1 MIRLGTREA
10 ADLLGG
16 TLTGADVPFEGC
28 GMDTRTLPA
37 GALFVALPGTRVDGH
52 DFVERA
58 RECGAAAA
66 LVSRPVATPL
76 PVIRV
81 VDTREALGRLAAH
94 WRGRFRIPLVGVTGS
109 TGKTTVKEMT
119 AAVLRGVGPTL
130 ATEGNL
136 NNDIGV
142 PLTLARLGPE
152 HRFAVVEMGAN
163 HPGEIAGLCAI
174 ARPRVGVVT
183 HCAPAHL
190 EGFGSVE
197 GVARAKGE
205 LFAALPADGTAVVNA
220 DDAYA
225 GLWIRTS
232 AAGRRLTFGLE
243 AVADVTGRWEPRDTG
258 SQVHLVTPAGEAD
271 LRLALPGRHNVMN
284 ALAAAAVALALDV
297 PLDAVVRGLE
307 SVRPVRGRLQVRE
320 ARGLR
325 VLDDTYNANPGSV
338 AAALAV
344 LATSPGRRWLVLGD
358 MGELGAESA
367 ELHRRMGR
375 LAREAGVDRLWTL
388 GALAALAAESFGE
401 GGRSFPSHA
410 ALAEALRTEAGPP
423 ATILVKGSRSM
434 TMERVVEALVG
445 GG

>member
-109 TGKTTVKEMT
+109 NGKTTVKEMT

-174 ARPRVGVVT
+174 ARPRDGVVT

-190 EGFGSVE
+190 EGYGSVE
-197 GVARAKGE
+197 AVARADCAA
-205 LFAALPADGTAVVNA
+205 FASLAMPSCTCGV
-220 DDAYA
+220 
-225 GLWIRTS
+225 GF
-232 AAGRRLTFGLE
+232 RLSL
-243 AVADVTGRWEPRDTG
+243 
-258 SQVHLVTPAGEAD
+258 L
-271 LRLALPGRHNVMN
+271 L
-284 ALAAAAVALALDV
+284 
-297 PLDAVVRGLE
+297 
-307 SVRPVRGRLQVRE
+307 
-320 ARGLR
+320 
-325 VLDDTYNANPGSV
+325 
-338 AAALAV
+338 
-344 LATSPGRRWLVLGD
+344 
-358 MGELGAESA
+358 
-367 ELHRRMGR
+367 
-375 LAREAGVDRLWTL
+375 
-388 GALAALAAESFGE
+388 
-401 GGRSFPSHA
+401 
-410 ALAEALRTEAGPP
+410 
-423 ATILVKGSRSM
+423 
-434 TMERVVEALVG
+434 
-445 GG
+445 

>member
-109 TGKTTVKEMT
+109 NGKTTVKEMT

-388 GALAALAAESFGE
+388 GALAALAAESFVE

>member
-1 MIRLGTREA
+1 MAALGA
-10 ADLLGG
+10 
-16 TLTGADVPFEGC
+16 TL
-28 GMDTRTLPA
+28 
-37 GALFVALPGTRVDGH
+37 VAL
-52 DFVERA
+52 
-58 RECGAAAA
+58 
-66 LVSRPVATPL
+66 
-76 PVIRV
+76 
-81 VDTREALGRLAAH
+81 ALGRLAAH

-109 TGKTTVKEMT
+109 NGKTTVKEMT

-271 LRLALPGRHNVMN
+271 LRLALPKLGAPGQVK
-284 ALAAAAVALALDV
+284 ALTLLRRGAVQLRIARRAAKLARDRGIGTIIFQS
-297 PLDAVVRGLE
+297 PLE
-307 SVRPVRGRLQVRE
+307 
-320 ARGLR
+320 
-325 VLDDTYNANPGSV
+325 T
-338 AAALAV
+338 V
-344 LATSPGRRWLVLGD
+344 LASLI
-358 MGELGAESA
+358 A
-367 ELHRRMGR
+367 R
-375 LAREAGVDRLWTL
+375 L
-388 GALAALAAESFGE
+388 S
-401 GGRSFPSHA
+401 GGR
-410 ALAEALRTEAGPP
+410 ALWMMPNSVSCIYQTY
-423 ATILVKGSRSM
+423 
-434 TMERVVEALVG
+434 
-445 GG
+445 

>member
-10 ADLLGG
+10 AELLGG
-16 TLTGADVPFEGC
+16 TLTGTDVPFEGC
-28 GMDTRTLPA
+28 GIDTRTLPV

-58 RECGAAAA
+58 RERGAAAA
-66 LVSRPVATPL
+66 LVSRPVATTL
-76 PVIRV
+76 PTVRV
-81 VDTREALGRLAAH
+81 ADTRKALGRLAAN
-94 WRGRFRIPLVGVTGS
+94 WRGRFRFPLVGVTGS
-109 TGKTTVKEMT
+109 NGKTTVKEMT
-119 AAVLRGVGPTL
+119 AAILRGLGPTL

-142 PLTLARLGPE
+142 PLTLARLGLE

-163 HPGEIAGLCAI
+163 HPGEIAGLCELAQ
-174 ARPRVGVVT
+174 PQVGVVT

-205 LFAALPADGTAVVNA
+205 LFQALPAEGTAVVNA

-225 GLWIRTS
+225 GLWTRIS

-243 AVADVTGRWEPRDTG
+243 AAANVTGRWEPQDMG
-258 SQVHLVTPAGEAD
+258 SRVHLVTPVGEAD

-297 PLDAVVRGLE
+297 SLDAVVRGLE

-375 LAREAGVDRLWTL
+375 LAREAGVERLWTL
-388 GALAALAAESFGE
+388 GALAALAAESFGD
-401 GGRSFPSHA
+401 GGCPFPSHA
-410 ALAEALRTEAGPP
+410 ALAEALRSEAEPP

-434 TMERVVEALVG
+434 TMERVVEALEG
-445 GG
+445 EG